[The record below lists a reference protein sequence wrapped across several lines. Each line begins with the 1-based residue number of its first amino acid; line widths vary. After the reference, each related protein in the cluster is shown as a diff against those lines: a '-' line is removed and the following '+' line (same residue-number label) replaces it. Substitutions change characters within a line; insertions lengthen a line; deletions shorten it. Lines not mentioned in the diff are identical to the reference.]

1 MKKILN
7 VILPI
12 ALLALV
18 YGFIREMYFVQ
29 KVYQEEYLTRY
40 ALFSGLLT
48 LVFILLVLLIGY
60 GYSKTDRVR
69 ILDVIFGVIPSI
81 VLLVPVVCYFLMV
94 ALSGSVGAGI
104 TKFLNWTTLSMG
116 GTPLAIVIADHW
128 QAFALSGLAL
138 LLAVIF
144 RKRRPKPEEEEDEDY
159 LDDLPPVGG
168 TEEEKPKKPAKKR
181 RPKEEMPEEV
191 KPEPVEEPAAE
202 PDPIYAEPEPEVVPE
217 TPEVIEMPAPEEA
230 PAPEMPEAPE
240 ATEITEE
247 KPEI

>member
-12 ALLALV
+12 GLLAIL

-29 KVYQEEYLTRY
+29 KVYQEEYVTRY

-60 GYSKTDRVR
+60 GYSKTNRVR

-81 VLLVPVVCYFLMV
+81 VLLVPVVCNFLMI
-94 ALSGSVGAGI
+94 ALDGSIGGWI
-104 TKFLNWTTLSMG
+104 NNFLDWTTLSIG
-116 GTPLAIVIADHW
+116 GAPLSLVFMEHW

-144 RKRRPKPEEEEDEDY
+144 RKRRPKPEEDEDEDY

-191 KPEPVEEPAAE
+191 KPEPAAE

-240 ATEITEE
+240 AAEIPEE